1 MTDKFAQT
9 TFHGWLNGALRLLAV
24 LGVLAASLL
33 PLPAP
38 PLAPPAERGGD

>member
-33 PLPAP
+33 PPPAP
-38 PLAPPAERGGD
+38 PCPPAERGGD